1 MSETE
6 FVVKGQTEIEEFNE
20 YFSANID
27 EEEFDTIG
35 GILMQAFG
43 HVPAKDE
50 SIEISEFRFEIIS
63 ADTRRVKLVRVFKL

>member
-1 MSETE
+1 
-6 FVVKGQTEIEEFNE
+6 
-20 YFSANID
+20 
-27 EEEFDTIG
+27 
-35 GILMQAFG
+35 MQAFG